1 VLGAGVVVS
10 VAGKFWCGFYCC
22 FFLVSVPAFCCCK
35 FFALGGFGSV
45 ALVLQLPSV
54 CILSIVFPLV
64 CLISWYEEYFPS
76 CFVFVYVFFFVVDV
90 SVCFC
95 CRR

>member
-64 CLISWYEEYFPS
+64 CLIPWWMFQIK
-76 CFVFVYVFFFVVDV
+76 VFVVYKKKIKKI
-90 SVCFC
+90 SV
-95 CRR
+95 